1 MYCLE
6 DNHLIWTGLAKPG
19 EVSKGKRKAGIKK
32 KCIWFNKNL
41 EIDQKED
48 ERFNMI

>member
-1 MYCLE
+1 MR
-6 DNHLIWTGLAKPG
+6 TALAKPV
-19 EVSKGKRKAGIKK
+19 EVSKSKRKAGIK

-48 ERFNMI
+48 ERFNTI